1 VEATVSNEFEPEKD
15 LFSTAE
21 AARYLGLSLATVKY
35 HIHTMGN
42 LKPDAKVG
50 PALVFRRTTLD
61 RFLKEKRG
69 PGRPK
74 QNVSDD

>member
-1 VEATVSNEFEPEKD
+1 MSDQFPPDKD

-21 AARYLGLSLATVKY
+21 AAAYLGLSLATVKY
-35 HIHTMGN
+35 HVHVMEN

-50 PALVFRRTTLD
+50 PTLVFRRQTLD

-74 QNVSDD
+74 KSGSDD

>member
-1 VEATVSNEFEPEKD
+1 MSDDFPPDKD

-35 HIHTMGN
+35 HVHSMGN

-50 PALVFRRTTLD
+50 PTLVFRRATLD
-61 RFLKEKRG
+61 RFLREKRG

-74 QNVSDD
+74 KTVSED